1 MAETVARLRPVTGTD
16 LDGDVPTGDR
26 ELGGGDHFPV
36 LLGVTGK
43 TAVAFSFLGMPAIG
57 AGIGCYLLSL
67 RAESKEST

>member
-1 MAETVARLRPVTGTD
+1 MIRISSALILLG
-16 LDGDVPTGDR
+16 LLI
-26 ELGGGDHFPV
+26 ELPV

-67 RAESKEST
+67 RAESKEEA